1 LRRVSNEISFPEFEG
16 FAMAGNRSPEDGN
29 RRARDTEEAELTARL
44 QRLGERLGN
53 LQQRERRNRDR
64 DGDGNQRPSAN
75 TAGLARALR
84 LSSEF
89 VAGIVVGGLIGWLVD
104 RVAGISPW
112 GLIVFVLL
120 GFAAGTLNALRS
132 AGLVASQDQP
142 GDQN

>member
-1 LRRVSNEISFPEFEG
+1 
-16 FAMAGNRSPEDGN
+16 MAGQRSPEEEN

-44 QRLGERLGN
+44 RRLGERLGS
-53 LQQRERRNRDR
+53 LEQRERRNRDR

-75 TAGLARALR
+75 AAGLARALR

-112 GLIVFVLL
+112 GLILFVLL

-132 AGLVASQDQP
+132 AGLVATQDRP
-142 GDQN
+142 GDKN